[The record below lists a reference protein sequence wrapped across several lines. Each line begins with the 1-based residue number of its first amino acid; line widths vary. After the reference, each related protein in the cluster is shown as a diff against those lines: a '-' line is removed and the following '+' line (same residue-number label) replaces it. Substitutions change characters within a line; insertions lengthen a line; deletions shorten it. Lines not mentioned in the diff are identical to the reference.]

1 MISVVTEAV
10 TDNHTG
16 KDLAPAAEDGTRTHR
31 VTVEMT
37 HVHQSE
43 AITAEVTVGHISHET
58 GIETITTDIR
68 TEDTSEADHALPDA
82 VRRRSRIADA
92 LHHLPFQLK
101 TLKPNWI
108 SSHARSKR

>member
-1 MISVVTEAV
+1 MTVDIQDKHLVHEVADV
-10 TDNHTG
+10 HTS
-16 KDLAPAAEDGTRTHR
+16 HR
-31 VTVEMT
+31 VTLKEI
-37 HVHQSE
+37 HVRISE
-43 AITAEVTVGHISHET
+43 AVIVEQTIASRQTVT
-58 GIETITTDIR
+58 GIVTTTTDIR
-68 TEDTSEADHALPDA
+68 TEDTSAADHALPDA